1 VVLCCINGKYCDSRN
16 CKLEIGYASDIGKP
30 LIILWIENLQIN
42 DIDQSIGFIT
52 SSLKKINCFANP
64 NDWEAKNFDEIKR
77 SALEKIN
84 KVNNDRQVTDSST
97 LIKGRF
103 KKVAKLGEGAQA
115 NVYKVEDIQDN
126 ETKYKALK
134 VFKSI
139 DDSSI
144 DIKAIKKEMN
154 LLQGVD
160 NPNLIKYLDSFTE
173 QVHNMNF
180 HFLLTTYYEDG
191 TLQDE
196 IAITKAFGK
205 ILEAADLMTWS
216 IQILSGIEYLH
227 SKQIIHRDLKP
238 ANIYLSKR
246 RLVLGDLGH
255 AKCIIANN
263 SNNSMSNQTFGTD
276 CYIAPEIINI
286 LIDGNN
292 GEEYTN
298 KIDLW
303 SFGCILFE
311 LITLN
316 KLFVG
321 KTKRTIEDK
330 IFDFRDDQFMDRI
343 DLNSTNGIFVTTL
356 KNSLVK
362 RPEQRNTATSL
373 RNFILGNSSTLRSED
388 SNRQA
393 NASASNS
400 GRQNIPKD
408 NNLACNTGLEV
419 EIDGLRKYLLTRYKY
434 KIKSGII
441 DMECINKFMGHEK
454 FAAWRNSVTTSTEFK
469 GQVFDLMMKNSK
481 QMDKR
486 SHEKLKNIQK
496 KLICNYKFY

>member
-1 VVLCCINGKYCDSRN
+1 
-16 CKLEIGYASDIGKP
+16 
-30 LIILWIENLQIN
+30 
-42 DIDQSIGFIT
+42 
-52 SSLKKINCFANP
+52 
-64 NDWEAKNFDEIKR
+64 
-77 SALEKIN
+77 
-84 KVNNDRQVTDSST
+84 
-97 LIKGRF
+97 
-103 KKVAKLGEGAQA
+103 
-115 NVYKVEDIQDN
+115 
-126 ETKYKALK
+126 
-134 VFKSI
+134 
-139 DDSSI
+139 
-144 DIKAIKKEMN
+144 MN

-303 SFGCILFE
+303 SFW
-311 LITLN
+311 
-316 KLFVG
+316 
-321 KTKRTIEDK
+321 
-330 IFDFRDDQFMDRI
+330 MH
-343 DLNSTNGIFVTTL
+343 
-356 KNSLVK
+356 
-362 RPEQRNTATSL
+362 
-373 RNFILGNSSTLRSED
+373 FI
-388 SNRQA
+388 
-393 NASASNS
+393 
-400 GRQNIPKD
+400 
-408 NNLACNTGLEV
+408 
-419 EIDGLRKYLLTRYKY
+419 
-434 KIKSGII
+434 
-441 DMECINKFMGHEK
+441 
-454 FAAWRNSVTTSTEFK
+454 
-469 GQVFDLMMKNSK
+469 
-481 QMDKR
+481 
-486 SHEKLKNIQK
+486 
-496 KLICNYKFY
+496 